1 MPRNYLIYFED
12 ILNAIEKI
20 EKTPESILEEVLD
33 FMIYLKTKKMDI
45 LEISLMSESSLKK
58 DWLTFEEDNA
68 WADL

>member
-1 MPRNYLIYFED
+1 MMRVKEIIIKE
-12 ILNAIEKI
+12 I
-20 EKTPESILEEVLD
+20 EKTPEPILEEVLD

-58 DWLTFEEDNA
+58 DWLTAEEDNA

>member
-1 MPRNYLIYFED
+1 MMKED
-12 ILNAIEKI
+12 EYILHR
-20 EKTPESILEEVLD
+20 S
-33 FMIYLKTKKMDI
+33 I

>member
-1 MPRNYLIYFED
+1 MMKVKEIIIKE
-12 ILNAIEKI
+12 I
-20 EKTPESILEEVLD
+20 EKTPEPILEEVLD

-58 DWLTFEEDNA
+58 DWLTVEEDNA